1 MKKYVRS
8 SNRYV
13 LYDGKQLALQ
23 DGETKSQAVSR
34 YKTQV
39 AKEEADA
46 LEAKRIA
53 KEEKEARRS
62 ERRRTIRYPDDT
74 VVMTKDGKYY
84 IVYEGYY
91 WEDDDTVY
99 YEGIP
104 CKPDGDIIV
113 DTDDEGYEYLPN
125 TEEIDQLD
133 IKKRVK

>member
-1 MKKYVRS
+1 MKKYVKS

-23 DGETKSQAVSR
+23 DGETKSHAVSR

-84 IVYEGYY
+84 IVYGGYY

-104 CKPDGDIIV
+104 CKPDGDVIV
-113 DTDDEGYEYLPN
+113 DYDDEGYEYLPN